1 MDRKSDGQEMK
12 ISHESLEHSS
22 DSSDI
27 PEPDLSE
34 IKYSAQELE

>member
-1 MDRKSDGQEMK
+1 MK
-12 ISHESLEHSS
+12 ISHESLEHS

-34 IKYSAQELE
+34 IKYSSQELE